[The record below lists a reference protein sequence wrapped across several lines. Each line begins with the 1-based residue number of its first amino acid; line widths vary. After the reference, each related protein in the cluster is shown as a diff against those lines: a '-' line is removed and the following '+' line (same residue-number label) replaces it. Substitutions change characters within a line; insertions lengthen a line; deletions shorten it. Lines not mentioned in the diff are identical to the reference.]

1 MVLRGQPVGEQGA
14 ADRWAALGA
23 RVAGAGGLRA
33 PFFHAAIRCGM
44 GGDAQTGYNCFTT
57 V

>member
-44 GGDAQTGYNCFTT
+44 RDAQTGYNCFTT